1 MKNRHQI
8 RASWHD
14 YNDGIYFVTICCAD
28 KFHYFGEIV
37 NEEMILSKAGKI
49 AQAVIDSINIHF
61 HEVEVY
67 NSVVMPNHIHMV
79 LNIVGTRHGA
89 SASHIPN
96 RGSLK
101 PKRHEPGIEQD
112 FHHNS
117 RLAVVIGQ
125 FKSTVKRK
133 TNELSIAFA
142 WQSKFHDHII
152 RNQRAFDNIMNYI
165 DTNIVNWKF
174 DKFNKDR
181 VDDADAPW
189 RVPT

>member
-1 MKNRHQI
+1 
-8 RASWHD
+8 
-14 YNDGIYFVTICCAD
+14 
-28 KFHYFGEIV
+28 
-37 NEEMILSKAGKI
+37 MILSKAGEI
-49 AQAVIDSINIHF
+49 AQVVIDSINIHF
-61 HEVEVY
+61 HEIEVY

-89 SASHIPN
+89 SASASHIPN
-96 RGSLK
+96 QGSLK
-101 PKRHEPGIEQD
+101 PKRHEPDIEKD

-133 TNELSIAFA
+133 TNGLSIAFA

-165 DTNIVNWKF
+165 DTNIENWKF

-181 VDDADAPW
+181 MDAADAPW